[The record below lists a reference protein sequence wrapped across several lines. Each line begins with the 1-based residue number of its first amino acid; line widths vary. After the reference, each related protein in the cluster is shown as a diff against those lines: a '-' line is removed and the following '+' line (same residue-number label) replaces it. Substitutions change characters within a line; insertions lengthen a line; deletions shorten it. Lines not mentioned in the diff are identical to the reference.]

1 MSYHLV
7 APSSLADSIHP
18 LYALSPMPQPQRPAV
33 ASPLPPVLGQEVPK
47 PGMDPMVKKVMVG
60 IAVVLVIA
68 ALVYWLDQQMK
79 QGEAPVRKNR
89 GAAKKMSTGELAKN
103 LYSRL
108 ERRGGVSDTTMRSLR
123 ALSRKS

>member
-18 LYALSPMPQPQRPAV
+18 LYALSPMPTQQPV
-33 ASPLPPVLGQEVPK
+33 ASPPPVLGQETPA
-47 PGMDPMVKKVMVG
+47 PGMDPTLKKVLIGV
-60 IAVVLVIA
+60 AVVLVIA
-68 ALVYWLDQQMK
+68 ALVYWLDEQM
-79 QGEAPVRKNR
+79 GESSKPVRKNR

-123 ALSRKS
+123 ALSRNA